1 MNNDQHKLSVGEL
14 CKALETDATSGLSVR
29 EARARL
35 VEEKKRDGGERHSL
49 FVPAKNKYLSLVRS
63 ALTESF

>member
-49 FVPAKNKYLSLVRS
+49 FVPRKSK
-63 ALTESF
+63 